1 MPGEKYYAFAR
12 VKGLPGL
19 DAVTSDEVLVDLGLA
34 EPGPELP
41 GPDGGDGPDNG
52 QGGAGGQGGAPDG
65 PEKPQRLEGEQSQS
79 DAELD
84 MPGEAPGTSGKP
96 VNGLPP
102 TGDASMPMVLGAL
115 ALGLSTAFA
124 GLMQR
129 LRRS

>member
-1 MPGEKYYAFAR
+1 MSGEKYYAFAR

-19 DAVTSDEVLVDLGLA
+19 DAVTSDAVQVDLGPA

-65 PEKPQRLEGEQSQS
+65 SEKPQRPEGEQSQQ

-84 MPGEAPGTSGKP
+84 ATEDAPGTNGKP
-96 VNGLPP
+96 ANGLPS
-102 TGDASMPMVLGAL
+102 TGDASMPM
-115 ALGLSTAFA
+115 ALGLW
-124 GLMQR
+124 R
-129 LRRS
+129 LA